1 MRVSTTQIFRNGI
14 DSIQRNQLDL
24 SRTQQQLASG
34 KKILSPSDDPAGAAQ
49 ALQLRSSVEKV
60 EQYQRNSDMLTQRLR
75 LSETTVGAAVNGLQR
90 VRELALQGNN
100 ATQTDESRRYIAG
113 EIRQVLGELQQL
125 ANTRDANGEYIFAGL
140 SSLTQPFVAGAG
152 GQVEYQGDQGQRSL
166 QISAVRQVPV
176 GDSGF
181 DVFMSVPNG
190 NGTFFVQDDP
200 GNSGSG
206 VIDAGSV
213 VDPGA
218 WVPDTYTIEFGDNS
232 AGERIYQIV
241 GAVTGNVLPASGN
254 VDDAPIYR
262 SGEAIFFNGIQT
274 SIQRVPEA
282 GDRFTVAPSARRDL
296 FGIYA
301 RLADALEAPVTA
313 GAAQARLNNAVNRAL
328 VDLDQGLGRL
338 LDTQATLGARLNTV
352 DTQRNIN
359 ESQILQLRTNISGIE
374 DLDYAEAISRFNLQ
388 QTALQAAQQTYV
400 QVQRLT
406 LFNFL

>member
-14 DSIQRNQLDL
+14 DSIQQNQVDL

-34 KKILSPSDDPAGAAQ
+34 RKILSPSDDPAGAVQ
-49 ALQLRSSVEKV
+49 ALQLRSSVDKV
-60 EQYQRNSDMLTQRLR
+60 EQYQRNADMLTQRLQ
-75 LSETTVGAAVNGLQR
+75 LNETTVGAVVNGLQR

-113 EIRQVLGELQQL
+113 EIRQALGELQQL
-125 ANTRDANGEYIFAGL
+125 ANSKDANGEYIFAGL
-140 SSLTQPFVAGAG
+140 SSFTQPFVAGAG
-152 GQVEYQGDQGQRSL
+152 GRVEYQGDQGQRSL

-181 DVFMSVPNG
+181 EVFMSVPNG

-200 GNSGSG
+200 GNSGTG
-206 VIDAGSV
+206 VIDAGSL

-241 GAVTGNVLPASGN
+241 GAVTGNVLPASGD
-254 VDDAPIYR
+254 VDDAPVYR
-262 SGEAIFFNGIQT
+262 SGEAISFNGIQT
-274 SIQRVPEA
+274 SVQGVPEA
-282 GDRFTVAPSARRDL
+282 GDRFVVEPSARRDL

-301 RLADALEAPVTA
+301 GLADALGAPVTN

-338 LDTQATLGARLNTV
+338 LDTQAALGARLNTV

-388 QTALQAAQQTYV
+388 QAALQAAQQTYV

>member
-1 MRVSTTQIFRNGI
+1 
-14 DSIQRNQLDL
+14 
-24 SRTQQQLASG
+24 
-34 KKILSPSDDPAGAAQ
+34 
-49 ALQLRSSVEKV
+49 
-60 EQYQRNSDMLTQRLR
+60 
-75 LSETTVGAAVNGLQR
+75 
-90 VRELALQGNN
+90 
-100 ATQTDESRRYIAG
+100 
-113 EIRQVLGELQQL
+113 
-125 ANTRDANGEYIFAGL
+125 
-140 SSLTQPFVAGAG
+140 VAGAG

-200 GNSGSG
+200 GNSGTG

-213 VDPGA
+213 VDAGA
-218 WVPDTYTIEFGDNS
+218 WVPDTYTIEFADNS
-232 AGERIYQIV
+232 AGERVYQIV

-254 VDDAPIYR
+254 VDDAPVYR
-262 SGEAIFFNGIQT
+262 SGEAISFNGIQT
-274 SIQRVPEA
+274 SIQGVPEA
-282 GDRFTVAPSARRDL
+282 GDRFVVEPSARRDL

-301 RLADALEAPVTA
+301 GLADALEAPVPN
-313 GAAQARLNNAVNRAL
+313 GAARARLNNAVNRAL

-388 QTALQAAQQTYV
+388 QAALQAAQQTYV

>member
-14 DSIQRNQLDL
+14 DSIQQNQVEL

-34 KKILSPSDDPAGAAQ
+34 RRILSPSDDPAGAVQ
-49 ALQLRSSVEKV
+49 ALQLRSSVDKV
-60 EQYQRNSDMLTQRLR
+60 EQYQRNADMLTQRLQ
-75 LSETTVGAAVNGLQR
+75 LSETTVGSVVSGLQR
-90 VRELALQGNN
+90 VRELALQGND
-100 ATQTDESRRYIAG
+100 ATQTAESRRYIAG
-113 EIRQVLGELQQL
+113 EIRQALGELQQL
-125 ANTRDANGEYIFAGL
+125 ANSKDANGEYIFAGL
-140 SSLTQPFVAGAG
+140 SSFTQPFVAGAG
-152 GQVEYQGDQGQRSL
+152 GQVEFQGDQGQRSL

-200 GNSGSG
+200 GNSGTG
-206 VIDAGSV
+206 VIDAGSL
-213 VDPGA
+213 VDAGA
-218 WVPDTYTIEFGDNS
+218 WIPDTYTIEFGENS

-241 GAVTGNVLPASGN
+241 GAVTGNVLPASGD
-254 VDDAPIYR
+254 VDDAPVYR
-262 SGEAIFFNGIQT
+262 SGEAISFNGIQT
-274 SIQRVPEA
+274 SIQGVPEA
-282 GDRFTVAPSARRDL
+282 GDRFVVEPSARRDL
-296 FGIYA
+296 FGIYGG
-301 RLADALEAPVTA
+301 LADALEAPVTN

-338 LDTQATLGARLNTV
+338 LDTQASLGARLNTV

-388 QTALQAAQQTYV
+388 QAALQAAQQTYV